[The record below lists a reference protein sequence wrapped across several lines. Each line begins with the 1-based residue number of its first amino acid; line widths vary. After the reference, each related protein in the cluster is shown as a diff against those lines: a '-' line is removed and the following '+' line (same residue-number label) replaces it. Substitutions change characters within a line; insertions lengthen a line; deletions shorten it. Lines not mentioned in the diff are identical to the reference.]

1 LTSVDGGECKHVS
14 MTRPRPNIHELA
26 RLSGFSVGTVSRAL
40 NGYADVRAETRETI
54 LRVARALDYTPSASA
69 RALVTQRS
77 HVVGV
82 FLDTGEGHP
91 DLQHPFFHEVL
102 GGIKNFIGSAGYDL
116 LLFAS
121 ERPGNGFGTHS
132 YLKRCRHHNVDGA
145 VLMGLDAD
153 DPEVR
158 RLVLADVPT
167 VAVDVELEGPATSYV
182 TSDNHGGAALA
193 VGHLH
198 ELGHRRI
205 ATVTGLLGK
214 KPGADRLRGYREA
227 LQALGLAVRD
237 EYVAS
242 GDFYI
247 ESGYRAAQELL
258 ALPEPPT
265 ALVTASDLTA
275 LGAIR
280 AATERGLRVPDD
292 LSVTGFDDIQLAGYL
307 HPPLTTIRQAKVRLG
322 TEAARSLLRHVDGEE
337 KVPTVITLP
346 VELIVRGS
354 TAPPAA
360 YVVDQRTGSA
370 SSP

>member
-1 LTSVDGGECKHVS
+1 LTTEDEGEYLLRVPTPKTFLVS
-14 MTRPRPNIHELA
+14 QPRPNIHELA

-40 NGYADVRAETRETI
+40 NGYADVRAETRATI
-54 LRVARALDYTPSASA
+54 LRVAQELDYTPSASA
-69 RALVTQRS
+69 RTLVTRRS

-158 RLVLADVPT
+158 RLVRADVPT
-167 VAVDVELEGPATSYV
+167 VGVDVDLEGPATSFV
-182 TSDNHGGAALA
+182 MSDNVGGAVLA

-198 ELGHRRI
+198 ALGHRRI
-205 ATVTGLLGK
+205 ATITGLLDK
-214 KPGADRLRGYREA
+214 RPGADRLRGYRHE
-227 LQALGLAVRD
+227 LQARGLTVRD
-237 EYVAS
+237 EYVTY

-247 ESGYRAAQELL
+247 ESGRRAAAELL
-258 ALPEPPT
+258 ALPERPT
-265 ALVTASDLTA
+265 AIVTASDMTA

-280 AATERGLRVPDD
+280 AATEQGLRVPED
-292 LSVTGFDDIQLAGYL
+292 LSVTGFDDIQLAAYL
-307 HPPLTTIRQAKVRLG
+307 HPSLTTIRQAKVSLG
-322 TEAARSLLRHVDGEE
+322 TEAARALLRHVDGEE
-337 KVPTVITLP
+337 DVPAIVTLP

-354 TAPPAA
+354 TGPPPPTA
-360 YVVDQRTGSA
+360 
-370 SSP
+370 